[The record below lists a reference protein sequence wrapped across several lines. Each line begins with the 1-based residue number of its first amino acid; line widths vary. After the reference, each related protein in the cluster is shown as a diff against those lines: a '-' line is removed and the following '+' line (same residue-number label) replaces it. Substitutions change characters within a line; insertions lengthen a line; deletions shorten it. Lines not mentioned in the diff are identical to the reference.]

1 MWRNEKCIRDM
12 NLYPTFIMSPGHN
25 SIYSSEIL
33 FSIFN
38 SSSSSVRL
46 LVTQKQL
53 LKSIFSSARHEICLS
68 CQHRYSEIFSLTTKR
83 LQTGMTT
90 AATTQTSQDI
100 FRKKRFNINA
110 WKRRSTKKIADFV
123 FNFTLWTCQQRSLHS
138 YSEITGHNAFKSI
151 AVSICD
157 ILEVGLWV

>member
-90 AATTQTSQDI
+90 AATTESSQDI
-100 FRKKRFNINA
+100 FRIKRFNMNQMFKEVIKQEI
-110 WKRRSTKKIADFV
+110 WRLCLII
-123 FNFTLWTCQQRSLHS
+123 LHFALAS
-138 YSEITGHNAFKSI
+138 KDHCIPIVKSQGTMP
-151 AVSICD
+151 SNQ
-157 ILEVGLWV
+157 LLWVSVTF